1 MKSQLSLC
9 SRGLK
14 VRAAAFAMQPKSTA
28 LILQRMALIGWGLR
42 RGAARCQIVQC
53 HRHGDLELL
62 SQVQSSCV
70 PHVEEF
76 HCGSTA
82 NQVRVGYA
90 FEVHPWDMTRCGV
103 VILDV
108 PDCIGC
114 LREMISLEISAI
126 DF

>member
-1 MKSQLSLC
+1 
-9 SRGLK
+9 
-14 VRAAAFAMQPKSTA
+14 
-28 LILQRMALIGWGLR
+28 MALSGIVVR
-42 RGAARCQIVQC
+42 RGSARCQIVQC
-53 HRHGDLELL
+53 KMLGDLALP
-62 SQVQSSCV
+62 SQVQSPCV
-70 PHVEEF
+70 PHVEVF

-82 NQVRVGYA
+82 NQGVGYA